1 MTKDEAFEY
10 VDHLMYS
17 SPHESTEQVVA
28 KKYYSELLI
37 EYIKNTPE
45 WIPVWEKLPEE
56 NGWYLVTAPNIDGE
70 MEVWMSHFYET
81 WFDAEESVAWMPLPK
96 PYEVTE

>member
-17 SPHESTEQVVA
+17 SPHESTEQAVA

-45 WIPVWEKLPEE
+45 WIPVWEKLPVE